1 MNWNLEYLPEAVE
14 DMERLDKSQRVL
26 VQKMMGKTRTNP
38 LPQMEGGY
46 GKPLG
51 NQGGYDLTGLSK
63 IKLKRAGIRV
73 IYFPYTRGVSST
85 KITRTLHKVRGWT
98 DEAAQNALRIPTDKE
113 TENDG

>member
-38 LPQMEGGY
+38 LPQMEGGC

-51 NQGGYDLTGLSK
+51 NQGGYDLTGLFK

-73 IYFPYTRGVSST
+73 IYRL
-85 KITRTLHKVRGWT
+85 IRTETEMQVLVVGAR
-98 DEAAQNALRIPTDKE
+98 ADKE
-113 TENDG
+113 AYHMAWTRRKKYGI

>member
-73 IYFPYTRGVSST
+73 IYRL
-85 KITRTLHKVRGWT
+85 IRTETEMQILVVGAR
-98 DEAAQNALRIPTDKE
+98 ADKE
-113 TENDG
+113 ACHTAWTRRKKYGI